1 MASDKAL
8 YTVALAVLALGL
20 GNSLA
25 NNQPQWLRSLTNR
38 SLAVAQEA
46 SGRAEGYLGMAQVIL
61 GSGQSGFGRTQAMIG
76 RMQAELGSL
85 QAQMGRRQA
94 EVTRVEGEQARMIA
108 MQTVSHMKVTCPR
121 ITMKLSRPLL
131 VDASDEQ

>member
-8 YTVALAVLALGL
+8 YTVAVAVLALGL

-25 NNQPQWLRSLTNR
+25 NNQPEWLRSLTNR
-38 SLAVAQEA
+38 SLAVAQQA
-46 SGRAEGYLGMAQVIL
+46 SGRAEGYLGMAQLIL
-61 GSGQSGFGRTQAMIG
+61 GGGQTSFGRTQALIG
-76 RMQAELGSL
+76 RVQAQLGSM

-94 EVTRVEGEQARMIA
+94 QIARVEGEQTRMIA
-108 MQTVSHMKVTCPR
+108 MQTVAHMKVTCPR
-121 ITMKLSRPLL
+121 ITMKVSRPIL